1 MIYYT
6 MNVADIFEDISDV
19 VPSRLAVTLSDG
31 SSYTYGEMDIR
42 ANRCGHMLEGLGVAR
57 GDRVAVLARNRIE
70 WLDVLLGCLKIGA
83 LVANVDYRY
92 TASELQSLLADCD
105 ARVVVVEP
113 EFAASV
119 AKFLPHLQR
128 TPCVL
133 VLNDELSGVGE
144 GMLSY
149 AEMWTSA
156 EPARNFAPR
165 RGDDGYLL
173 YTSGTTGMPK
183 GVLWTQHELSVGALS
198 GGDESETLVM
208 DPFDIRPRAEV
219 PAATTLVSAP
229 LMSGSGQWAV
239 LRTWVAAATA
249 VVWTGQCLDA
259 ERFWDTVER
268 FAVSVTSVVGDAMAI
283 PLVEALGRHPGRWG
297 LCSLRAF
304 ESGGA
309 VLSPHVRAALRTWLP
324 AVTVIDRYGGS
335 ESGTIGTLVDPGD
348 GTPPA
353 FEVRSGVRV
362 VRHDMTEAS
371 IGESGLLAASGA
383 IARGYWRDER
393 KTSEVFRTDQTGR
406 RWAVF
411 GDNAIRN
418 ADGTVSL
425 LGRESLVVN
434 TGGEQVFPDEVES
447 VLKRHPAVLDAVVVG
462 ADDPTLGEHV
472 AAVVALRAAQEIDLT
487 MLQDHSRRY
496 LVGYKI
502 PRSLIIVDEL
512 RRSPAGNAD
521 YKWAKQMVSAAGSF
535 A

>member
-19 VPSRLAVTLSDG
+19 VPSRLAVALPDG
-31 SSYTYGEMDIR
+31 SCYTYGDMDIR
-42 ANRCGHMLEGLGVAR
+42 ANRCGHMLEGLGVLR

-83 LVANVDYRY
+83 LVANVDYRF
-92 TASELQSLLADCD
+92 TASELEFLLADCD
-105 ARVVVVEP
+105 PTVVVVEP
-113 EFAASV
+113 DFVESV
-119 AKFLPHLQR
+119 ADCLPRLQH

-133 VLNDELSGVGE
+133 VLNEEFSAVSE

-149 AEMWTSA
+149 AEVWTSA
-156 EPARNFAPR
+156 EPTRNFAPR

-198 GGDESETLVM
+198 GGVESETLVM
-208 DPFDIRPRAEV
+208 DPFDIRTRAEV

-259 ERFWDTVER
+259 ERFWDTVQR

-283 PLVEALGRHPGRWG
+283 PLVEALERHPGRWS

-309 VLSPHVRAALRTWLP
+309 VLSPHVRAALRTSLP

-335 ESGTIGTLVDPGD
+335 ESGTIGTLADPGD

-362 VRHDMTEAS
+362 VRHDMTEAP

-393 KTSEVFRTDQTGR
+393 RTSEVFRTDQTGR

-472 AAVVALRAAQEIDLT
+472 AAVVALRAAQDLDLA
-487 MLQDHSRRY
+487 MLQEHSRRY

-521 YKWAKQMVSAAGSF
+521 YRWAKEMVSAAGSF